1 MLIKNGV
8 DIYATNSLFVKV
20 TNDTIADNVTDAS
33 GIVKNTTV
41 QAVLKNLVTIVI
53 SLNQFLH
60 KIKNNLNS
68 NIENEKYIFYI

>member
-41 QAVLKNLVTIVI
+41 QSGTQKSGNSSNQLKSVPEQNKE
-53 SLNQFLH
+53 QPQQ
-60 KIKNNLNS
+60 
-68 NIENEKYIFYI
+68 